1 MEAFEMSIR
10 SSMHGIGRSVL
21 GMLVNADGGGYQ
33 GKTISCGEGHQY
45 KFIDYRYKELLTAL
59 GPVAVKRA
67 YYYDQECHTG
77 FCPKDRVLDIE
88 GTSYSSGVRRMMS
101 KVGAYRPFGLG
112 HEDLN
117 DLADIRVSAKEVERV
132 SQMVGN
138 QAEAFHAAE
147 AKASL
152 SDKIVPIK
160 PAPKIYACL
169 DGTGVPVVRKETA
182 GRKGKGED
190 GQSKTREVKL
200 GCVFTQ
206 TSVDQEGRPVRDDA
220 STSYTGAIET
230 ADVFGR
236 RIYQEAMR
244 RGMHW
249 AGEVIVIG
257 DGAVWIWNI
266 ADEQFYGA
274 TQIVDL
280 FHAREH
286 YWIIARA
293 CFGQS
298 KDKLYQW
305 TEERRKELDNGKP
318 EDVIEAIKRCSS
330 LPGYDQA
337 IGEREIGYFEKNK
350 ERMRYADFRKRG
362 LFVGSGVL
370 EAGCRTVVGQRL
382 KQSGMH
388 WTVRGANS
396 IIALRCCI
404 LSNRWEDFWEHRA
417 AA

>member
-1 MEAFEMSIR
+1 
-10 SSMHGIGRSVL
+10 
-21 GMLVNADGGGYQ
+21 
-33 GKTISCGEGHQY
+33 
-45 KFIDYRYKELLTAL
+45 
-59 GPVAVKRA
+59 
-67 YYYDQECHTG
+67 
-77 FCPKDRVLDIE
+77 
-88 GTSYSSGVRRMMS
+88 
-101 KVGAYRPFGLG
+101 
-112 HEDLN
+112 LN

-152 SDKIVPIK
+152 SDKIVPIE

-182 GRKGKGED
+182 GRKGKGEE

-206 TSVDQEGRPVRDDA
+206 TSVDQAGRAIRDDA

-293 CFGQS
+293 CFGKN
-298 KDKLYQW
+298 KDILYQW
-305 TEERRKELDNGKP
+305 TQGT
-318 EDVIEAIKRCSS
+318 
-330 LPGYDQA
+330 G
-337 IGEREIGYFEKNK
+337 
-350 ERMRYADFRKRG
+350 
-362 LFVGSGVL
+362 
-370 EAGCRTVVGQRL
+370 
-382 KQSGMH
+382 
-388 WTVRGANS
+388 
-396 IIALRCCI
+396 
-404 LSNRWEDFWEHRA
+404 
-417 AA
+417 